1 MPALELRAAQASR
14 WPAVAVLSVFA
25 SGVCQGHRCSKEA
38 TGVPA
43 PRCLVSATPSTVPSH
58 ERDTGR
64 VRGDSG
70 STYEEAASRGPLSG
84 AERAGSFRPLMNHA
98 RAAAT
103 GQRPDLLDPS
113 TLSQLGG
120 IEFIAREVVEGFLMG
135 LHRSPHRGFSAE
147 FAELRAYQAGDDLR
161 YIDWRMF
168 GRSDRYY
175 VKQFEEETN
184 LRAHLLIDVSE
195 SMGWSSDPGVLPPK
209 IWYAKHLAACM
220 ALILLRQGDSVG
232 MAAFHDRIV
241 ERVRARGGRRQWTEL
256 TRRLAALQASGGTS
270 AESALRDLAVR
281 LRRRG
286 LVILLSDL
294 LVKPDETLTALKF
307 LRHHGHEVLVFHLL
321 DPGEREL
328 PAAAEAR
335 FFDPETDDELLV
347 SVADIRAEY
356 REAVAAALDEW
367 YRKLR
372 PHGID
377 YQIIDTD
384 QPLSTALRAYLRK
397 RERLG

>member
-1 MPALELRAAQASR
+1 MNTPHTAPNAS
-14 WPAVAVLSVFA
+14 
-25 SGVCQGHRCSKEA
+25 
-38 TGVPA
+38 
-43 PRCLVSATPSTVPSH
+43 
-58 ERDTGR
+58 
-64 VRGDSG
+64 
-70 STYEEAASRGPLSG
+70 
-84 AERAGSFRPLMNHA
+84 
-98 RAAAT
+98 
-103 GQRPDLLDPS
+103 RPDLLDAA

-120 IEFIAREVVEGFLMG
+120 IELIAREVVEGFLMG

-184 LRAHLLIDVSE
+184 LRAHLLVDVSK
-195 SMGWSSDPGVLPPK
+195 SMGWSSDPGVLPSK
-209 IWYAKHLAACM
+209 LWYAKHLAASL

-232 MAAFHDRIV
+232 MAAFHDIVV

-256 TRRLAALQASGGTS
+256 IHHLAALEASEGTS
-270 AESALRDLAVR
+270 AERAIRDLAVR
-281 LRRRG
+281 LKRRG

-294 LVKPDETLTALKF
+294 LVRPEETLTALRF

-328 PAAAEAR
+328 PAVSEAR
-335 FFDPETDDELLV
+335 FFDPETNDELLV
-347 SVADIRAEY
+347 SIPDIRIEYRAAVAD
-356 REAVAAALDEW
+356 ALEEW
-367 YRKLR
+367 RNNLR

-377 YQIIDTD
+377 YHVLETD
-384 QPLSTALRAYLRK
+384 QPLSSALRTYLRK

>member
-1 MPALELRAAQASR
+1 MNTPHTAPSAS
-14 WPAVAVLSVFA
+14 
-25 SGVCQGHRCSKEA
+25 
-38 TGVPA
+38 
-43 PRCLVSATPSTVPSH
+43 
-58 ERDTGR
+58 
-64 VRGDSG
+64 
-70 STYEEAASRGPLSG
+70 
-84 AERAGSFRPLMNHA
+84 
-98 RAAAT
+98 
-103 GQRPDLLDPS
+103 RPDLLDAA

-120 IEFIAREVVEGFLMG
+120 IELIAREVVEGFLMG

-184 LRAHLLIDVSE
+184 LRAHLLVDVSK
-195 SMGWSSDPGVLPPK
+195 SMGWSSDPGVLPSK
-209 IWYAKHLAACM
+209 LWYAKHLAASL

-232 MAAFHDRIV
+232 MAAFHDIV
-241 ERVRARGGRRQWTEL
+241 VDRVRARGGRRQWTEL
-256 TRRLAALQASGGTS
+256 TNHLAALEASEGTS
-270 AESALRDLAVR
+270 AERAIRDLAVR
-281 LRRRG
+281 LKRRG

-294 LVKPDETLTALKF
+294 LVRPEETLTALRF

-328 PAAAEAR
+328 PAVSEAR
-335 FFDPETDDELLV
+335 FFDPETNDELLV
-347 SVADIRAEY
+347 SIPDIRIEYRAAVAD
-356 REAVAAALDEW
+356 ALEEW
-367 YRKLR
+367 RNNLR

-377 YQIIDTD
+377 YHVLETD
-384 QPLSTALRAYLRK
+384 QPLSSALRTYLRK

>member
-1 MPALELRAAQASR
+1 MLLMNTP
-14 WPAVAVLSVFA
+14 
-25 SGVCQGHRCSKEA
+25 H
-38 TGVPA
+38 
-43 PRCLVSATPSTVPSH
+43 ATPN
-58 ERDTGR
+58 
-64 VRGDSG
+64 
-70 STYEEAASRGPLSG
+70 AS
-84 AERAGSFRPLMNHA
+84 
-98 RAAAT
+98 
-103 GQRPDLLDPS
+103 RPDLLDTE

-120 IEFIAREVVEGFLMG
+120 IELIARQVVEGFLMG
-135 LHRSPHRGFSAE
+135 LHSSPHRGFSAE

-184 LRAHLLIDVSE
+184 LRAHLLVDVSE
-195 SMGWSSDPGVLPPK
+195 SMGWSSDPGVLPSK
-209 IWYAKHLAACM
+209 LWYAKHLAASL

-232 MAAFHDRIV
+232 MAAFHDVIV

-256 TRRLAALQASGGTS
+256 TRRLADLQASEGTS
-270 AESALRDLAVR
+270 AERALRDLAVR

-294 LVKPDETLTALKF
+294 LVRREETLTALKF

-328 PAAAEAR
+328 PRVSEAC
-335 FFDPETDDELLV
+335 FFDPETNDELLV
-347 SVADIRAEY
+347 SIPDIRIEYRAAVAD
-356 REAVAAALDEW
+356 ALEEW
-367 YRKLR
+367 QNNLR
-372 PHGID
+372 PYGID
-377 YQIIDTD
+377 YQVLETD
-384 QPLSTALRAYLRK
+384 QPLSSALRTYLRK